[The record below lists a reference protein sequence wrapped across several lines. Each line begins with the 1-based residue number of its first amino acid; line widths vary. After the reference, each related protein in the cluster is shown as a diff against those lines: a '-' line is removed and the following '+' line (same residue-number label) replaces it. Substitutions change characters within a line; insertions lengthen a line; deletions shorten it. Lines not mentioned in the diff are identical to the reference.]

1 MDRQKYSFIRE
12 IPFYDPRSL
21 VTYAQDSMF
30 KALFS
35 ILRSLF
41 HGLGTRNKRK
51 RISFDARA
59 KIVKIP
65 NCLLTHRSVT

>member
-41 HGLGTRNKRK
+41 HGLQGREIKEREFHSKLGRK
-51 RISFDARA
+51 S
-59 KIVKIP
+59 
-65 NCLLTHRSVT
+65 

>member
-12 IPFYDPRSL
+12 IPFYDPRSP

-35 ILRSLF
+35 ILPVNCILSEKLI
-41 HGLGTRNKRK
+41 TRQ
-51 RISFDARA
+51 AR
-59 KIVKIP
+59 P
-65 NCLLTHRSVT
+65 